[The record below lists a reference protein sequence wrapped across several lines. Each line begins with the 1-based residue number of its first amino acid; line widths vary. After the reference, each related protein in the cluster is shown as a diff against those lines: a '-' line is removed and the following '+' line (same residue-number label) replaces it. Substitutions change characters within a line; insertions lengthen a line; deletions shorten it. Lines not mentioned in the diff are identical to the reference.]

1 MSSRFEA
8 SLWADVAGTSAT
20 AMIAARMGRASRFE
34 NKVTLQNSPYAAAG
48 TIWLQRLSVLR
59 LRRKTALAAP
69 GHIPL

>member
-1 MSSRFEA
+1 
-8 SLWADVAGTSAT
+8 
-20 AMIAARMGRASRFE
+20 MIAARMGRASRFE